1 MAKNESKKTDALI
14 AEFEIPAAVLRSR
27 GIYAFNAAVRN
38 AKKAYLRAKR
48 DVIAGDQT
56 LVLSVGT
63 RE

>member
-1 MAKNESKKTDALI
+1 MATKKTTATL
-14 AEFEIPAAVLRSR
+14 AEFEIPAAVLKTR
-27 GIYAFNAAVRN
+27 GIYALNAAIRK
-38 AKKAYLRAKR
+38 AKRVYLGAKR